1 MTTIDKLTKTPA
13 PNTVYETVNKLIDAV
28 NQGGGGG
35 GTATDVQING
45 ASITSSNVANIV
57 TNSAYNSSTNK
68 IATMS
73 DVYSRNIGEIVQ
85 STIPLSDAGLHL
97 LDGSLLQYGSYKA
110 FIDYIAHLY
119 NRDGLLYNLLSPVT
133 NVPIPQP
140 VFRSNTECGITVSD
154 ARGNTTILQDILNSS
169 NATNAIG
176 KWNTYWIQ
184 FDYGRPVCLGSYKIQ
199 ADMTGSQEAPTAW
212 SIQGSNDG
220 TTWTTICSETV
231 ATSFWGLGT
240 IGTFYT
246 NSGDTYN
253 IFRIVFS
260 AGTESSNNGELK
272 WLSFNAYEKDAKV
285 LFCTEEQWQASV
297 STYGVCGKFVY
308 DSTNNTVRLPK
319 IKGFTE
325 GTYDKNNVAK
335 ITRSGLPNIEGTI
348 AISEWDRVSSSIT
361 GAFRNIKKLN
371 SRGEQG
377 DDYGNNHSVSFNANH
392 GSTSVGIYGN
402 SDTVQPQSLKVLY
415 YIVVANT
422 IKTEI
427 EVDIDEIAT
436 DLNSKADKDLSNLS
450 STNSKNFDGG
460 IVYKSVLILDGTPN
474 ATDTSTNLKSTGYL
488 PNDNYQYEVF
498 VSLRLRTTT
507 TDVSASVGNVQSP
520 YSNSTAGFTMTA
532 RTTTNSRIG
541 YQECWLP
548 VNTDGVFYYQTSA
561 KPNTGITIYLL
572 GYRRIGTN
580 T

>member
-35 GTATDVQING
+35 GGTVTDVQING

-73 DVYSRNIGEIVQ
+73 DVRSRNIGEIVQ

-97 LDGSLLQYGSYKA
+97 LDGSVLQYGSYKA

-133 NVPIPQP
+133 NIPILQP
-140 VFRSNTECGITVSD
+140 VFRSNTEDGITVSD
-154 ARGNTTILQDILNSS
+154 ARGNTTVLQDILNGSS
-169 NATNAIG
+169 VG
-176 KWNTYWIQ
+176 KQVGHWNTYWIQ
-184 FDYGRPVCLGSYKIQ
+184 FDYGRPVCLASYKIQ
-199 ADMTGSQEAPTAW
+199 ADMAGSQESPTAW

-231 ATSFWGLGT
+231 TSSFWGPGT
-240 IGTFYT
+240 VGVFDT
-246 NSGDTYN
+246 NSADEYN

-272 WLSFNAYEKDAKV
+272 KLTFEAYEMGAKV

-325 GTYDKNNVAK
+325 GTYITNNVAR

-348 AISEWDRVSSSIT
+348 AISEWDKVSSSIT
-361 GAFRNIKKLN
+361 GAFNNIKKLN
-371 SRGEQG
+371 SKGEQG
-377 DDYGNNHSVSFNANH
+377 DDYGNNHSVSFDANI
-392 GSTSVGIYGN
+392 GATSTGIYGN
-402 SDTVQPQSLKVLY
+402 SNTVQPQSLKVLY

-427 EVDIDEIAT
+427 EVDIDEIVT
-436 DLNSKADKDLSNLS
+436 DLNSKADKDLSNLVPTS
-450 STNSKNFDGG
+450 STNFDGQW
-460 IVYKSVLILDGTPN
+460 VQKNLSVSTTKSVGSREHDLSD
-474 ATDTSTNLKSTGYL
+474 YL
-488 PNDNYQYEVF
+488 PNDNYSYEVIF
-498 VSLRLRTTT
+498 GL
-507 TDVSASVGNVQSP
+507 VG
-520 YSNSTAGFTMTA
+520 STG
-532 RTTTNSRIG
+532 TNSCGLTVGTVASPSDNSSNCISGVIYASTNARQARNFII
-541 YQECWLP
+541 LP
-548 VNTDGVFYYQTSA
+548 IDTTRKVYTQITSNA
-561 KPNTGITIYLL
+561 FSGLSVTAL

-580 T
+580 N